1 MSCIARDFTYTFQ
14 VPAGKTECFY
24 EYVHQGAYLEIE
36 YQVITGGELDITFLV
51 NGPQRMPLALEPH
64 HRDGLHAIEI
74 KETGEYEI
82 CLDNSFSHITAKR
95 VFLDVIIEDDEG
107 EVEEVI
113 VPYQLS
119 KEAVILEMKVQDI
132 KDSLDSISRNLSKVI
147 VEQSFFKARESRH
160 RHTAESNNARVLWWS
175 LLVCGIFITVGVV
188 QVVVIRRF
196 FNSGKRKDKLRT

>member
-1 MSCIARDFTYTFQ
+1 MTLIPVSGQTILYLNHTHTHTHTTLRLLRVVVRSRREVVHTFHS
-14 VPAGKTECFY
+14 ASSLT
-24 EYVHQGAYLEIE
+24 
-36 YQVITGGELDITFLV
+36 
-51 NGPQRMPLALEPH
+51 
-64 HRDGLHAIEI
+64 
-74 KETGEYEI
+74 
-82 CLDNSFSHITAKR
+82 
-95 VFLDVIIEDDEG
+95 
-107 EVEEVI
+107 
-113 VPYQLS
+113 
-119 KEAVILEMKVQDI
+119 